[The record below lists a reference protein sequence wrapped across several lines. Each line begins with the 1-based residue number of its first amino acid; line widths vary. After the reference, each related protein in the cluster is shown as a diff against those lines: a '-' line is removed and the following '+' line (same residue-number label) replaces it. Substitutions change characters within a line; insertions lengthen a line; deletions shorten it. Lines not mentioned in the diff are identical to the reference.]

1 MLRDKGEPPLRP
13 FGLTLVGILILVGM
27 GIVAA
32 IAIGSGEAQQ
42 RFFILIGI
50 IGTAVTALLAV
61 YRAESNAQR
70 LETKTDELSE
80 ELRAATTEVKDT
92 ALADLETIKGK
103 IDENTA
109 ISHAAF
115 EAANDFAKRLA
126 VQEKFLT
133 DKFNRLLDETDA
145 QDSP

>member
-1 MLRDKGEPPLRP
+1 LRP
-13 FGLTLVGILILVGM
+13 FGLTLIGILILVAM

-42 RFFILIGI
+42 RFLILIGI

-70 LETKTDELSE
+70 LETRTDELGA
-80 ELRAATTEVKDT
+80 ELRAAATT
-92 ALADLETIKGK
+92 DLEEIKGK

-109 ISHAAF
+109 ISAAAF
-115 EAANDFAKRLA
+115 EAANNFADRLA
-126 VQEKFLT
+126 AQERFLT
-133 DKFNRLLDETDA
+133 DKFNRLLDEGGNDA
-145 QDSP
+145 QDSS